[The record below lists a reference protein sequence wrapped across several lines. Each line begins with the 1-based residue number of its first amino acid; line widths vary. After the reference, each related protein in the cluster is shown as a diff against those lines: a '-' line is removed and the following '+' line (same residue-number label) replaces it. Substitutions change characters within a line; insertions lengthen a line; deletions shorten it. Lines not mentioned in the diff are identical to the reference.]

1 MGNKKHLENYED
13 ECDIFL
19 DLEELQN
26 KVNKTNNI
34 NKNNNKSSF
43 FKKVKNRKQIV
54 QKNDGEFINLGD
66 DTITDQEDFVIV
78 GEKNNKFKK
87 FLNHIKIIFVIALLI
102 SLTVFIYLS
111 MSFKIITKNVMGS
124 DYSIKSIN
132 FISRNYQPNL
142 DELKVG
148 DILICEYPK
157 LKWSPIVLNYKEYK
171 YKNRNFGRIFV
182 TDSEG
187 KVREIEAVDISYIR
201 R

>member
-26 KVNKTNNI
+26 EVNKTNNI